1 MSEINCEEHNRL
13 IIKRMA
19 DLFAGTS
26 EMDINLQD
34 STVSVP
40 EARIMLC
47 LEHDRT
53 VQRYIREGKLK
64 AYKIGRGY
72 RVTKDSIAA
81 FIKAARVNTNNI
93 IQEENEND

>member
-1 MSEINCEEHNRL
+1 MY
-13 IIKRMA
+13 
-19 DLFAGTS
+19 
-26 EMDINLQD
+26 INLHE

-53 VQRYIREGKLK
+53 VQRYIREGKLE
-64 AYKIGRGY
+64 AYKIGKAY

-81 FIKAARVNTNNI
+81 FIEAARVNTNNI
-93 IQEENEND
+93 QEENEND

>member
-1 MSEINCEEHNRL
+1 MSDINCEEHFRL
-13 IIKRMA
+13 MRKYMA
-19 DLFAGTS
+19 EHFAGTS

-34 STVSVP
+34 TTVSVQ

-53 VQRYIREGKLK
+53 VQRYIREGKLE
-64 AYKIGRGY
+64 AYKIGKAY
-72 RVTKDSIAA
+72 RVTKDSIAT

>member
-1 MSEINCEEHNRL
+1 
-13 IIKRMA
+13 
-19 DLFAGTS
+19 
-26 EMDINLQD
+26 MDINLQE

-53 VQRYIREGKLK
+53 VQRYIREGKLE
-64 AYKIGRGY
+64 AYKIGKAY

-81 FIKAARVNTNNI
+81 FIEAARVNTNNI
-93 IQEENEND
+93 QEENEND